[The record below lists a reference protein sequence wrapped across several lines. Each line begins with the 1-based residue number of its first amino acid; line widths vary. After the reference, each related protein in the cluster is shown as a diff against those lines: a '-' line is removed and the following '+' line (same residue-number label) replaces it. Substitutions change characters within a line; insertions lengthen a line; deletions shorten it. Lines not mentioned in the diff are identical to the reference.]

1 MRVSVGSG
9 SFRPRGVLGCLFP
22 APLSEGADVGLL
34 SAGAGL
40 LPAGVGRLPAC
51 SFDLPQDNIRN
62 KMLRL

>member
-1 MRVSVGSG
+1 MISVGSG
-9 SFRPRGVLGCLFP
+9 SFRLKGVLGCPFP

-51 SFDLPQDNIRN
+51 SFDMPQDDISN
-62 KMLRL
+62 KELRL